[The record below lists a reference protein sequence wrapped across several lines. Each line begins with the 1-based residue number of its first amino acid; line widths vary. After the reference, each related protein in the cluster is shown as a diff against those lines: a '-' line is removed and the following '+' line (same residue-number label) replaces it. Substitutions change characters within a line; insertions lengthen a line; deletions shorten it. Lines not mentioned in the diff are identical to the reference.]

1 MDIIQNFLKQWMF
14 FDIQTTCNLETWN
27 MVMSLRFYHQY
38 SFLCKN
44 ELDKYSNT
52 KETIYSIIQSDLI
65 VNGCDWHILA
75 GTTRELYYIV
85 SLERLHDQKPEIPI
99 DLQIT
104 DVPAG

>member
-27 MVMSLRFYHQY
+27 MVMSLRSYHQY

-52 KETIYSIIQSDLI
+52 KETILIISFETVSKRQTAKSIQ
-65 VNGCDWHILA
+65 
-75 GTTRELYYIV
+75 
-85 SLERLHDQKPEIPI
+85 
-99 DLQIT
+99 
-104 DVPAG
+104 